1 MSKSFFD
8 FFPTPKFLEMPAPG
22 LALTDSGLKFI
33 EFGTEK
39 GITVIR
45 RYASSPLPK
54 GLIEAGAIIDQEA
67 LIKAL
72 ENFRKSW
79 GLKYIRTSLPEE
91 RAYLFQTL
99 VPKVADSELKTAVE
113 STIEENVP
121 LSVSEIIF
129 DYSVLPRDE
138 SIPEES
144 LAVSVSV
151 IPEVLV
157 LEYLTVFRAA
167 GFMPLHF
174 DIESQAVQKAVIGK
188 GETETSLIINLNKT
202 KAGLYI
208 VSQNAVTFTST
219 IAVDA
224 PQESAKKDPLE
235 TGEPVPMTDE
245 ETVLQYPSLK
255 MLVTEIQKVFLYWQ
269 TQADRQNRKIEP
281 IEKIVLC
288 GEEAGRDGVAH
299 YFAHALSTKV
309 ELANVWRNTLSFD
322 QYIPDIKLEDSLS
335 YAAAAGLA
343 ITHDVTS

>member
-39 GITVIR
+39 GVTVIK

-79 GLKYIRTSLPEE
+79 GLRYIRTSLPEE
-91 RAYLFQTL
+91 RAYLFQTV
-99 VPKVADSELKTAVE
+99 VPKVSDTELKTAVE
-113 STIEENVP
+113 STLEENVP
-121 LSVSEIIF
+121 LSVSEVIF

-138 SIPEES
+138 SIPEDK

-157 LEYLTVFRAA
+157 LEYLSVFRAA

-174 DIESQAVQKAVIGK
+174 DIESQAVEKSVIGK
-188 GETETSLIINLNKT
+188 GDTDVSLVVNLNKT

-219 IAVDA
+219 VAIDA
-224 PQESAKKDPLE
+224 PLTEKKKDIEINPSAAL
-235 TGEPVPMTDE
+235 MSDE
-245 ETVLQYPSLK
+245 EVIASYPSLK
-255 MLVTEIQKVFLYWQ
+255 VLVAEIQKVFLYWQ

-288 GEEAGRDGVAH
+288 GEEAGREGVGH
-299 YFAHALSTKV
+299 YLAHALSTKV
-309 ELANVWRNTLSFD
+309 ELANVWKNALSFD

-335 YAAAAGLA
+335 YAAAVGLA
-343 ITHDVTS
+343 LFHESNS